1 MLHRCQEDQNRAQG
15 RGSPSLTH
23 HRGAVMLVVVPGR
36 AGSSAAGPSQH
47 LAASQ
52 AGFFSLDL
60 MGLKKNHSKKGRTCK
75 IKQEKHRCRAYSLI
89 AFSPPLQGSVAAALP
104 QPRGISALP
113 EGWGLI
119 TAAVGLCPLL
129 NPPVPVPALGVLA
142 SCTCKNQ
149 GCLMKQ
155 KAISPL
161 SHPGSIA
168 RGRPCGSELPF
179 SFLLT
184 GAGGIPPSPRLL
196 EAA

>member
-23 HRGAVMLVVVPGR
+23 HRGAVVLVVVPGW
-36 AGSSAAGPSQH
+36 AGSSAAGPGQH

-60 MGLKKNHSKKGRTCK
+60 MGLKKNHSKKGRTYK

-113 EGWGLI
+113 GG
-119 TAAVGLCPLL
+119 
-129 NPPVPVPALGVLA
+129 LGVNNRGRGAVPPPQPPCPSA
-142 SCTCKNQ
+142 SPECFSKLHLQ
-149 GCLMKQ
+149 ESGPFDE
-155 KAISPL
+155 AEGHFSPL
-161 SHPGSIA
+161 PPRQH
-168 RGRPCGSELPF
+168 C
-179 SFLLT
+179 T
-184 GAGGIPPSPRLL
+184 GTATR
-196 EAA
+196 E